1 MWYDDFALRE
11 SIRSI
16 FSKIFLLII
25 AIAYIKGGT
34 KLEERNASVFN
45 LAMRTADMLVR
56 MFGSR
61 CEVAVHDFADLK
73 KSLIYLAGDVT
84 GREIGC
90 PITDLVLNELAKHP
104 SEVDDIPNYKTKSA
118 NGITMKSSTVFLR
131 DDQYKVIGA
140 LCINY
145 DISMMI
151 QYGAEIQ
158 DFISFDVNQDKSE
171 NFYTTVQDVIQNMV
185 DQVLEIFK
193 KVPSGLTLDEKIECV
208 RLLEE
213 KGAFLIKGSTEYL
226 ASVLGVS
233 KFTIYN
239 YLQKIRTQNEYHLE
253 EPVKSR

>member
-1 MWYDDFALRE
+1 MED
-11 SIRSI
+11 
-16 FSKIFLLII
+16 
-25 AIAYIKGGT
+25 
-34 KLEERNASVFN
+34 RNAHVFN
-45 LAMRTADMLVR
+45 MAMRTADMLVK
-56 MFGSR
+56 MFGLR

-73 KSLIYLAGDVT
+73 RSLIYLAGNVT

-90 PITDLVLNELAKHP
+90 PITDLVLNELAKQP
-104 SEVDDIPNYKTKSA
+104 NEIEDIPNYKTKSGH
-118 NGITMKSSTVFLR
+118 GITMKSSTVFLR
-131 DDQYKVIGA
+131 DHEDKVIGA

-145 DISMMI
+145 DITMMM
-151 QYGAEIQ
+151 QHGAEIQ
-158 DFISFDVNQDKSE
+158 EFINFDANQDKSE

-185 DQVLEIFK
+185 DQVLEVFK
-193 KVPSGLTLDEKIECV
+193 KAPPSLTLDEKIECV

-253 EPVKSR
+253 EPAKTR